1 MHRHNASQIAC
12 TSLVAI
18 QYNLLSVIKRF
29 NAYETIGSLFREAC
43 SGAVEL
49 TIIERIWGAVLE
61 MVIAM
66 ATVFNLADEDIYD
79 AIINQSEE
87 LAHICDIYRLK
98 LAA

>member
-1 MHRHNASQIAC
+1 MNQTEKRVSYRRISERRRIRRAGKMIRRYAVSALLLAVITASIF
-12 TSLVAI
+12 I
-18 QYNLLSVIKRF
+18 
-29 NAYETIGSLFREAC
+29 
-43 SGAVEL
+43 SGAF
-49 TIIERIWGAVLE
+49 LE